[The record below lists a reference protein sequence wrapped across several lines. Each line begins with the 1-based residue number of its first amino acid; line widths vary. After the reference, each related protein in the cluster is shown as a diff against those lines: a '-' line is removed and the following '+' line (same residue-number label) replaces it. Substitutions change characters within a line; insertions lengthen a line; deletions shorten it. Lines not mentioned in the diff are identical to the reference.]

1 MDKRTSCFRGKWKQ
15 LYHSA
20 SIQLILSVAFTTVAV
35 TGMLFLGVAL
45 MLRFSSSSN
54 AMAAESSQR
63 VLAQVNLNLDSYLR
77 NMMRVSDTVYYRV
90 IKNTDLQREDMA
102 RELRDAL
109 DLLYAKDREVLVSLA
124 VFDGRGSLV
133 SATPLS
139 ELKNSVTPS
148 RESWFTTAMERIENL
163 HFSTP
168 HVQNLFDDP
177 DSRYHWVVSLSRHVE
192 LSRGGVMQS
201 GHGEQQKLAVVVP
214 QCLHRHHAH
223 QLPAGVAHGLDRH
236 LPPLG
241 LELLRVRPV
250 GVGRGGQIVLLLQA
264 RVD

>member
-1 MDKRTSCFRGKWKQ
+1 MDKRASCFRGKWKQ

-102 RELRDAL
+102 RADMHAL
-109 DLLYAKDREVLVSLA
+109 VQYQDNQVQQRWNKQVQSVHIHS
-124 VFDGRGSLV
+124 GKNMISCRGKF
-133 SATPLS
+133 PLF
-139 ELKNSVTPS
+139 
-148 RESWFTTAMERIENL
+148 R
-163 HFSTP
+163 
-168 HVQNLFDDP
+168 
-177 DSRYHWVVSLSRHVE
+177 
-192 LSRGGVMQS
+192 
-201 GHGEQQKLAVVVP
+201 
-214 QCLHRHHAH
+214 
-223 QLPAGVAHGLDRH
+223 
-236 LPPLG
+236 
-241 LELLRVRPV
+241 
-250 GVGRGGQIVLLLQA
+250 LQ
-264 RVD
+264 

>member
-1 MDKRTSCFRGKWKQ
+1 MDKRASCFRGKWKQ

-109 DLLYAKDREVLVSLA
+109 D
-124 VFDGRGSLV
+124 
-133 SATPLS
+133 PLDAA
-139 ELKNSVTPS
+139 EAHVHQQH
-148 RESWFTTAMERIENL
+148 AAL
-163 HFSTP
+163 H
-168 HVQNLFDDP
+168 D
-177 DSRYHWVVSLSRHVE
+177 
-192 LSRGGVMQS
+192 
-201 GHGEQQKLAVVVP
+201 A
-214 QCLHRHHAH
+214 A
-223 QLPAGVAHGLDRH
+223 A
-236 LPPLG
+236 
-241 LELLRVRPV
+241 
-250 GVGRGGQIVLLLQA
+250 
-264 RVD
+264 